1 MKFKKIFAAV
11 LAGAVALSSL
21 SLSASAAAVTT
32 VPSGT
37 ETVLYTADLDGNNTA
52 GASWA
57 ELGNVGVTIS
67 DTSIMAKD
75 NVYAK
80 LVVDSF
86 GDYTNEDGSTTPATE
101 VLGWDVSGWLTGV
114 KWYNNYSDSTDAE
127 ENNVSG
133 KNGEFEVNFLPFV
146 SEGEIVSYIPI
157 SDFTL
162 DEYNQI
168 GGNLQNGHF
177 SSVSLGSLE
186 IVEFTAGS
194 PVDPENDTIEIVFD
208 KSKDITFNVVDASGW
223 GNPDFTKAAQAEVL
237 PTIDGVTTGTTT
249 FGDLKTKTVKLTD
262 VDYSGFTFPEGIT
275 SADVSVTLFAQYG
288 ENWEHWTTSNNE
300 TTWDLSGIENV
311 PDDAIL
317 QKIGYQM
324 TINGDK
330 GGINDMEVEG
340 TFKLT
345 LKSGEEE
352 PGGDEVDTST
362 WKPAANGFTKDWN
375 GWSGCSADAGTLNFV
390 CTIQD
395 IMNANNIT
403 DIADFGGFI
412 AQVWNGTVGAEVSYT
427 VIIEAADGTQKAK
440 DSGTTTT
447 VDNDGTPETN
457 LKQYATEACGGNMV
471 FAATDKIKIA
481 VAAGDTPPEIPDDE
495 PGQEETT
502 KTLTLTV
509 IDASGWGKPDVQ
521 KAAQKNTSMT
531 PTGFTVGATKYGDVK
546 NATVKLN
553 GAEITN
559 ISIPGVDL
567 TDSENITFSLYAQWG
582 DNWTWTSG
590 AADGWN
596 MSDITGV
603 ADSDVLKEFG
613 YQINVNGTVGGIND
627 MTLGDTITVTIKYT
641 DFVATGISGGDTP
654 GGDNPGGDTP
664 GTPSIPSRPS
674 TPSEPEETV
683 KFEDGKNETGAVVE
697 APKDAFEKPDDI
709 TFNAASVAEETKDE
723 IFTFDLSFTD
733 KDGNKVQPKS
743 AVTVKLPVPAALT
756 GKTVYVYHVEENGTY
771 TEISCKV
778 ENGMVV
784 FSAKSFSKYVITSQ
798 KLNANGEPVADQPG
812 TTDPGTNNPGNTNEP
827 NVNTGVGSVA
837 VVLGVTAVAAGAMI
851 VSKKRK

>member
-1 MKFKKIFAAV
+1 
-11 LAGAVALSSL
+11 
-21 SLSASAAAVTT
+21 
-32 VPSGT
+32 
-37 ETVLYTADLDGNNTA
+37 
-52 GASWA
+52 
-57 ELGNVGVTIS
+57 
-67 DTSIMAKD
+67 
-75 NVYAK
+75 
-80 LVVDSF
+80 
-86 GDYTNEDGSTTPATE
+86 
-101 VLGWDVSGWLTGV
+101 
-114 KWYNNYSDSTDAE
+114 
-127 ENNVSG
+127 
-133 KNGEFEVNFLPFV
+133 
-146 SEGEIVSYIPI
+146 
-157 SDFTL
+157 
-162 DEYNQI
+162 
-168 GGNLQNGHF
+168 
-177 SSVSLGSLE
+177 
-186 IVEFTAGS
+186 
-194 PVDPENDTIEIVFD
+194 
-208 KSKDITFNVVDASGW
+208 
-223 GNPDFTKAAQAEVL
+223 
-237 PTIDGVTTGTTT
+237 
-249 FGDLKTKTVKLTD
+249 
-262 VDYSGFTFPEGIT
+262 
-275 SADVSVTLFAQYG
+275 
-288 ENWEHWTTSNNE
+288 
-300 TTWDLSGIENV
+300 
-311 PDDAIL
+311 
-317 QKIGYQM
+317 
-324 TINGDK
+324 
-330 GGINDMEVEG
+330 
-340 TFKLT
+340 
-345 LKSGEEE
+345 
-352 PGGDEVDTST
+352 
-362 WKPAANGFTKDWN
+362 
-375 GWSGCSADAGTLNFV
+375 
-390 CTIQD
+390 
-395 IMNANNIT
+395 
-403 DIADFGGFI
+403 
-412 AQVWNGTVGAEVSYT
+412 
-427 VIIEAADGTQKAK
+427 
-440 DSGTTTT
+440 
-447 VDNDGTPETN
+447 
-457 LKQYATEACGGNMV
+457 MV

>member
-11 LAGAVALSSL
+11 LAGTVALSSL

-362 WKPAANGFTKDWN
+362 WKPAANGFTTAWG
-375 GWSGCSADAGTLNFV
+375 GWKGCSADAGTLNYT
-390 CTIQD
+390 CTIKD
-395 IMNANNIT
+395 VMNAISVT

-447 VDNDGTPETN
+447 VDNDGIPETN

-481 VAAGDTPPEIPDDE
+481 VAA
-495 PGQEETT
+495 
-502 KTLTLTV
+502 
-509 IDASGWGKPDVQ
+509 
-521 KAAQKNTSMT
+521 
-531 PTGFTVGATKYGDVK
+531 
-546 NATVKLN
+546 
-553 GAEITN
+553 
-559 ISIPGVDL
+559 
-567 TDSENITFSLYAQWG
+567 
-582 DNWTWTSG
+582 
-590 AADGWN
+590 
-596 MSDITGV
+596 
-603 ADSDVLKEFG
+603 
-613 YQINVNGTVGGIND
+613 
-627 MTLGDTITVTIKYT
+627 
-641 DFVATGISGGDTP
+641 GDTP

>member
-11 LAGAVALSSL
+11 LAGTVALSSL

-288 ENWEHWTTSNNE
+288 ENWEHLTTSNNE

-481 VAAGDTPPEIPDDE
+481 VAA
-495 PGQEETT
+495 
-502 KTLTLTV
+502 
-509 IDASGWGKPDVQ
+509 
-521 KAAQKNTSMT
+521 
-531 PTGFTVGATKYGDVK
+531 
-546 NATVKLN
+546 
-553 GAEITN
+553 
-559 ISIPGVDL
+559 
-567 TDSENITFSLYAQWG
+567 
-582 DNWTWTSG
+582 
-590 AADGWN
+590 
-596 MSDITGV
+596 
-603 ADSDVLKEFG
+603 
-613 YQINVNGTVGGIND
+613 
-627 MTLGDTITVTIKYT
+627 
-641 DFVATGISGGDTP
+641 GDTP

>member
-11 LAGAVALSSL
+11 LAGTVALSSL

-114 KWYNNYSDSTDAE
+114 KWYNNYSDSTGAE

-288 ENWEHWTTSNNE
+288 ENREHWTTSNNE

-481 VAAGDTPPEIPDDE
+481 VAA
-495 PGQEETT
+495 
-502 KTLTLTV
+502 
-509 IDASGWGKPDVQ
+509 
-521 KAAQKNTSMT
+521 
-531 PTGFTVGATKYGDVK
+531 
-546 NATVKLN
+546 
-553 GAEITN
+553 
-559 ISIPGVDL
+559 
-567 TDSENITFSLYAQWG
+567 
-582 DNWTWTSG
+582 
-590 AADGWN
+590 
-596 MSDITGV
+596 
-603 ADSDVLKEFG
+603 
-613 YQINVNGTVGGIND
+613 
-627 MTLGDTITVTIKYT
+627 
-641 DFVATGISGGDTP
+641 GDTP

>member
-1 MKFKKIFAAV
+1 MKFKKFFAAV
-11 LAGAVALSSL
+11 LAGAVALSSF
-21 SLSASAAAVTT
+21 SLSAVAASSETGTRTNEPVKIELATSTSTGAALEEDAGGSAGSNIDVPTTGVDGLAIKKVVVEFDADKITTDYFNGIIGANKTGDDWYQSEQLAYPENNTWSWDCADGIVGNIQVQFWWINKVQDDTNTPGTVAIKSVTMYDENDIVLAIAEPKAA
-32 VPSGT
+32 T
-37 ETVLYTADLDGNNTA
+37 ETPDPGEDGDVVKIELATSTSTGAALEEDAGGSAGSNIDVPTTGVDGLAIKKVVVEFDADKITTDYFNGIIGANKTGDDWYQSEQLAYPENNTW
-52 GASWA
+52 SWDCADGIVGNIQVQFWWINKVQDDTNTPGTVAIKSVTMYDENDIVLAIA
-57 ELGNVGVTIS
+57 EPKT
-67 DTSIMAKD
+67 
-75 NVYAK
+75 
-80 LVVDSF
+80 
-86 GDYTNEDGSTTPATE
+86 ATE
-101 VLGWDVSGWLTGV
+101 TPDP
-114 KWYNNYSDSTDAE
+114 
-127 ENNVSG
+127 
-133 KNGEFEVNFLPFV
+133 GE
-146 SEGEIVSYIPI
+146 
-157 SDFTL
+157 
-162 DEYNQI
+162 
-168 GGNLQNGHF
+168 
-177 SSVSLGSLE
+177 
-186 IVEFTAGS
+186 
-194 PVDPENDTIEIVFD
+194 
-208 KSKDITFNVVDASGW
+208 
-223 GNPDFTKAAQAEVL
+223 
-237 PTIDGVTTGTTT
+237 
-249 FGDLKTKTVKLTD
+249 
-262 VDYSGFTFPEGIT
+262 
-275 SADVSVTLFAQYG
+275 
-288 ENWEHWTTSNNE
+288 
-300 TTWDLSGIENV
+300 
-311 PDDAIL
+311 DD
-317 QKIGYQM
+317 
-324 TINGDK
+324 
-330 GGINDMEVEG
+330 
-340 TFKLT
+340 
-345 LKSGEEE
+345 
-352 PGGDEVDTST
+352 VDTST
-362 WKPAANGFTKDWN
+362 WKPAANGFTTAWG
-375 GWSGCSADAGTLNFV
+375 GWKGCSADAGTLNYT
-390 CTIQD
+390 CTIKD
-395 IMNANNIT
+395 VMNAISVT

-447 VDNDGTPETN
+447 VDNDGIPETN

-784 FSAKSFSKYVITSQ
+784 FSAKSFSTYVITSQ

>member
-11 LAGAVALSSL
+11 LAGTVALSSL

-114 KWYNNYSDSTDAE
+114 KWYNNYSDSTDE

-288 ENWEHWTTSNNE
+288 ENREHWTTSNNE

-481 VAAGDTPPEIPDDE
+481 VAA
-495 PGQEETT
+495 
-502 KTLTLTV
+502 
-509 IDASGWGKPDVQ
+509 
-521 KAAQKNTSMT
+521 
-531 PTGFTVGATKYGDVK
+531 
-546 NATVKLN
+546 
-553 GAEITN
+553 
-559 ISIPGVDL
+559 
-567 TDSENITFSLYAQWG
+567 
-582 DNWTWTSG
+582 
-590 AADGWN
+590 
-596 MSDITGV
+596 
-603 ADSDVLKEFG
+603 
-613 YQINVNGTVGGIND
+613 
-627 MTLGDTITVTIKYT
+627 
-641 DFVATGISGGDTP
+641 GDTP

>member
-11 LAGAVALSSL
+11 LAGTVALSSL

-114 KWYNNYSDSTDAE
+114 KWYNNYSDSTGAE

-288 ENWEHWTTSNNE
+288 ENLEHWTTSNNE

-481 VAAGDTPPEIPDDE
+481 VAA
-495 PGQEETT
+495 
-502 KTLTLTV
+502 
-509 IDASGWGKPDVQ
+509 
-521 KAAQKNTSMT
+521 
-531 PTGFTVGATKYGDVK
+531 
-546 NATVKLN
+546 
-553 GAEITN
+553 
-559 ISIPGVDL
+559 
-567 TDSENITFSLYAQWG
+567 
-582 DNWTWTSG
+582 
-590 AADGWN
+590 
-596 MSDITGV
+596 
-603 ADSDVLKEFG
+603 
-613 YQINVNGTVGGIND
+613 
-627 MTLGDTITVTIKYT
+627 
-641 DFVATGISGGDTP
+641 GDTP